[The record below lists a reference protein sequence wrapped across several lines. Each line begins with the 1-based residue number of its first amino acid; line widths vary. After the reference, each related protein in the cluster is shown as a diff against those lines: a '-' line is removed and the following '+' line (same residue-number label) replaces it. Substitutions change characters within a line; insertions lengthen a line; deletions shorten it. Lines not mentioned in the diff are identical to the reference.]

1 MLADLKT
8 KYWGGIYL
16 SMQEINLGE
25 YLYGGIERIVKGAM
39 KATLKNPKE
48 SVFLGKYGLSAK
60 KAAKIRKE
68 YEAKGIHIPAFLIAS
83 ITTQCN
89 LHCTGCYARANQCY
103 QDQANLGQLSNVEW
117 NTVFTQAEELG
128 ISFILLAGGEP
139 FMRGDVFVEAAKHK
153 DIIFPVFTNGTM
165 FEEQYM
171 KLFDDNRNLVPI
183 LSIEGQKEATDL
195 RRGIGIYEMLQDHMT
210 KLQSKGILYGV
221 SVTVTKSN
229 LKEAMSEAFTT
240 MLVAKGAKVVIY
252 VEYVPVDEGTKN
264 LAINEAERT
273 LMEHRLAELRME
285 QPNLVFIS
293 FPGDEKTSGG
303 CLAAG
308 RGFFHINAMGGAEPC
323 PFSPYSDT
331 NVRENTL
338 LETLQSPLFQKLRS
352 ENILMKE
359 HVGGCVL
366 FEQKEIVE
374 GLIE

>member
-8 KYWGGIYL
+8 KYWGGVYL

-183 LSIEGQKEATDL
+183 LSIEGQKEAADL

-273 LMEHRLAELRME
+273 LMEQRLAELRME

-366 FEQKEIVE
+366 FEQKEIIE

>member
-103 QDQANLGQLSNVEW
+103 QDHTNLGQLSNVEW

-183 LSIEGQKEATDL
+183 LSIEGQKEATD
-195 RRGIGIYEMLQDHMT
+195 YERACRWLC
-210 KLQSKGILYGV
+210 
-221 SVTVTKSN
+221 TV
-229 LKEAMSEAFTT
+229 
-240 MLVAKGAKVVIY
+240 
-252 VEYVPVDEGTKN
+252 
-264 LAINEAERT
+264 
-273 LMEHRLAELRME
+273 
-285 QPNLVFIS
+285 
-293 FPGDEKTSGG
+293 
-303 CLAAG
+303 
-308 RGFFHINAMGGAEPC
+308 
-323 PFSPYSDT
+323 
-331 NVRENTL
+331 
-338 LETLQSPLFQKLRS
+338 
-352 ENILMKE
+352 
-359 HVGGCVL
+359 
-366 FEQKEIVE
+366 
-374 GLIE
+374 

>member
-1 MLADLKT
+1 
-8 KYWGGIYL
+8 
-16 SMQEINLGE
+16 MQEINLGE

-39 KATLKNPKE
+39 KTTLKNPKE
-48 SVFLGKYGLSAK
+48 SVFLGKYAISAK

-68 YEAKGIHIPAFLIAS
+68 YEAKDIHIPAFLIAS

-89 LHCTGCYARANQCY
+89 LHCAGCYARANQCC
-103 QDQANLGQLSNVEW
+103 QDRASIGQLTDVEW

-139 FMRGDVFVEAAKHK
+139 FMRGDVFVEAKKHK
-153 DIIFPVFTNGTM
+153 NIIFPVFTNGTM
-165 FEEQYM
+165 FEERYM

-195 RRGIGIYEMLQDHMT
+195 RRGIGIYEILQENMI
-210 KLQSKGILYGV
+210 KLQNKGILYGV
-221 SVTVTKSN
+221 SVTVTKCN
-229 LKEAMSEAFTT
+229 LEEVMSEVFTS
-240 MLVAKGAKVVIY
+240 MLVDKGAKVVIY
-252 VEYVPVDEGTKN
+252 VEYVPVDEVTKN

-273 LMEHRLAELRME
+273 FMEQRLAVLRVE
-285 QPNLVFIS
+285 QPNLVFVS

-331 NVRENTL
+331 NVRDNTL
-338 LETLQSPLFQKLRS
+338 LETLQSPLFQKLRAD
-352 ENILMKE
+352 NILMKE

-366 FEQKEIVE
+366 FEQREIIE
-374 GLIE
+374 GLVK

>member
-195 RRGIGIYEMLQDHMT
+195 RRGIGIYEMLQENMI

-229 LKEAMSEAFTT
+229 LEEAMSEAFTT

-273 LMEHRLAELRME
+273 LMEQRLAELRME

-359 HVGGCVL
+359 HDGGCVL